1 MVQVTW
7 PRCRSTDHST
17 SYMFSL
23 TTQHTVAELKT
34 AVILS
39 DWQYLFQSTSAGFW
53 QVCVDRE
60 QDFLQTR
67 SLLCFVNHMTT
78 HTHLL
83 VCVKY
88 IYVHACMYYSNS
100 ICWLMCC
107 TSYRYRQDVSWPGHV
122 TVDIVDNNGSL
133 ELSHPLSL
141 SSVSDFMSPSS
152 CQKTVNISCLCPECV
167 SQCVCVSVSLR
178 AIRQSGV
185 EFYLQYCSVRA
196 VLQYRTD
203 SFDLNEDL
211 NQQPQKCFCV

>member
-1 MVQVTW
+1 MFVFLLCSSLHRKVKMFFTWVTVVTLQTQHTGHLTMVQVNW
-7 PRCRSTDHST
+7 PQYRLTDHST

-53 QVCVDRE
+53 QVCVDRD

-107 TSYRYRQDVSWPGHV
+107 TSYRYR
-122 TVDIVDNNGSL
+122 
-133 ELSHPLSL
+133 
-141 SSVSDFMSPSS
+141 
-152 CQKTVNISCLCPECV
+152 
-167 SQCVCVSVSLR
+167 
-178 AIRQSGV
+178 
-185 EFYLQYCSVRA
+185 
-196 VLQYRTD
+196 
-203 SFDLNEDL
+203 
-211 NQQPQKCFCV
+211 